1 MTYQTQENW
10 QQLMTYLP
18 KEYRFTKYYHP
29 KEEWWSWRGH

>member
-18 KEYRFTKYYHP
+18 KEYRFTRDYQP
-29 KEEWWSWRGH
+29 KE